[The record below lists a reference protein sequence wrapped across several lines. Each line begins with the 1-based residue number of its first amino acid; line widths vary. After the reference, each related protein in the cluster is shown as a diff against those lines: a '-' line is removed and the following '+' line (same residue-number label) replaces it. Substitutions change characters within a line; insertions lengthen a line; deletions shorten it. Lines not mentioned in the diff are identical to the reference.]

1 VVNPSPVGRALNA
14 RHISGGSQQVFSPPG
29 IRGVNGMKTSWI
41 VSHFLSHRVEKY
53 LAVVSQHPPYM
64 GMPKNEKFEQ
74 IYEFSPTRSVY
85 PQFSATYPQVL
96 EISTCK
102 AYFCTSCPPVY
113 MGVAFFEIF
122 SIILAHRVV

>member
-14 RHISGGSQQVFSPPG
+14 RHISGGNQQSFSPPG
-29 IRGVNGMKTSWI
+29 IREVNGMKTSWVI
-41 VSHFLSHRVEKY
+41 FRFLSHRAKKY

-96 EISTCK
+96 EIPACK
-102 AYFCTSCPPVY
+102 EYFCTSCPPVY
-113 MGVAFFEIF
+113 MGVAFSWIF
-122 SIILAHRVV
+122 SIILAARSV